1 MHAYLTTSPPTGGP
15 TRGYPAHSI
24 REGRTTGRVQRKF
37 EQDSDSVPCLSRTP
51 NRRPSQRKSHNRP
64 TSPSSYDSSSDDDT
78 ICPIT
83 PPPILR
89 DLALYVKSAKE
100 RPELYN
106 RTNHNIIE
114 RLCGEECSGCNGS
127 TTSVDKQKVCWSMS
141 TIILNIT

>member
-37 EQDSDSVPCLSRTP
+37 EQDSDSVPFLSRTP

-64 TSPSSYDSSSDDDT
+64 TSPSSFDNSSDDD
-78 ICPIT
+78 IIGPIT

-89 DLALYVKSAKE
+89 DLALYSASAVRSVQDAMAQQLRWINK
-100 RPELYN
+100 
-106 RTNHNIIE
+106 RTKLDWNVE
-114 RLCGEECSGCNGS
+114 
-127 TTSVDKQKVCWSMS
+127 
-141 TIILNIT
+141 